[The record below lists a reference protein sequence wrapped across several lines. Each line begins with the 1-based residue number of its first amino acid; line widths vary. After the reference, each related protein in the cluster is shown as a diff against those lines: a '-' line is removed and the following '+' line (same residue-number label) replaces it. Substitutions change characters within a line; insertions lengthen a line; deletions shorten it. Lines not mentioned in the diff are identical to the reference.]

1 MDDQRR
7 DWELRDAKLR
17 QQNEARQELMKRVYQ
32 IRADQ
37 IEYRLI
43 LNHFRA
49 IILME
54 HIDQS
59 CSLDSK
65 LYFESNL
72 FWNLCVYETE
82 NKKTFSEKMKNEKKL
97 KKINASD
104 NAYYK
109 TWAVLRRPNLDEIK
123 VTY

>member
-43 LNHFRA
+43 LNHFRD
-49 IILME
+49 ITLTE

-59 CSLDSK
+59 CSLDSQ
-65 LYFESNL
+65 LYFEPSL
-72 FWNLCVYETE
+72 F
-82 NKKTFSEKMKNEKKL
+82 
-97 KKINASD
+97 
-104 NAYYK
+104 
-109 TWAVLRRPNLDEIK
+109 
-123 VTY
+123 

>member
-49 IILME
+49 IILTE
-54 HIDQS
+54 HIGQS

-65 LYFESNL
+65 LHFEPNL
-72 FWNLCVYETE
+72 F
-82 NKKTFSEKMKNEKKL
+82 
-97 KKINASD
+97 
-104 NAYYK
+104 
-109 TWAVLRRPNLDEIK
+109 
-123 VTY
+123 

>member
-37 IEYRLI
+37 IEYRSVLD
-43 LNHFRA
+43 HFRV
-49 IILME
+49 IILTE

-59 CSLDSK
+59 CS
-65 LYFESNL
+65 
-72 FWNLCVYETE
+72 
-82 NKKTFSEKMKNEKKL
+82 
-97 KKINASD
+97 
-104 NAYYK
+104 
-109 TWAVLRRPNLDEIK
+109 
-123 VTY
+123 

>member
-37 IEYRLI
+37 IEYRSVLD
-43 LNHFRA
+43 HFRV
-49 IILME
+49 IILTE

-59 CSLDSK
+59 LSLHSR
-65 LYFESNL
+65 LQFE
-72 FWNLCVYETE
+72 F
-82 NKKTFSEKMKNEKKL
+82 F
-97 KKINASD
+97 IF
-104 NAYYK
+104 
-109 TWAVLRRPNLDEIK
+109 
-123 VTY
+123 

>member
-49 IILME
+49 IFLME

-65 LYFESNL
+65 LYFEPNL
-72 FWNLCVYETE
+72 FWTLCAYNTITDIFF
-82 NKKTFSEKMKNEKKL
+82 KK
-97 KKINASD
+97 
-104 NAYYK
+104 
-109 TWAVLRRPNLDEIK
+109 
-123 VTY
+123 